1 MVAVAS
7 GLVLFLAFPDVG
19 WWVTAPVAF
28 AAFYMLL
35 ARVSTRGG
43 FGFGWIMGMA
53 FFLPHLWWAYVA
65 VGPVPWIA
73 LSGAESIAFGLV
85 GALFARLTRSELLA
99 SSSMARARG
108 VRDAVGWRRALAL
121 RMAVRG
127 LSVGESGLFGRR
139 LALCA
144 ARVAW
149 GSAARLVRR
158 GADRSPHWRGRDGR
172 A

>member
-73 LSGAESIAFGLV
+73 LSGGRVDSIWPGRCTVLRASRAPNCWL
-85 GALFARLTRSELLA
+85 EL
-99 SSSMARARG
+99 
-108 VRDAVGWRRALAL
+108 
-121 RMAVRG
+121 
-127 LSVGESGLFGRR
+127 
-139 LALCA
+139 
-144 ARVAW
+144 
-149 GSAARLVRR
+149 
-158 GADRSPHWRGRDGR
+158 DG
-172 A
+172 